1 MHGLAD
7 MSEAVR
13 HIERDGDKDIG
24 INIQDIQGV
33 E

>member
-1 MHGLAD
+1 MYGLAD
-7 MSEAVR
+7 MPEVVR
-13 HIERDGDKDIG
+13 HIERDGDKDIV